1 MICLMMSFVLG
12 CANQSNLIDTRFISC
27 DAISIVYIEDSSSL
41 SQQELITIISNN
53 DVFDKYC
60 Q

>member
-41 SQQELITIISNN
+41 TRHELITIMSNN
-53 DVFDKYC
+53 DMLGKYC